1 MAKQSIN
8 IGSAAN
14 DGTGSN
20 LRTGGTIINNNF
32 NEVYSQLGDG
42 TNLQGWIRFLD
53 TASTS
58 FQTNLGSDFKFIG
71 GTGIDAVITGT
82 QLTIS
87 TDATVPTNSSTAT
100 LTNKSI
106 DLTDNTITGTTAEF
120 NAALTDNDFA
130 TLAGTETIT
139 NKTINLADN
148 TITGTTANFNTSL
161 SDGNFATLVGTETL
175 ENKNISTGSNNL
187 TGVVL
192 TVADTTSTTS
202 TIEFGDVLKF
212 TGGSGISTTV
222 SGDEVTVAA
231 SGITNAELS
240 GSAGITNANLAND
253 SVTVGYTA
261 IALGTS
267 ATTVNGLSITGSST
281 LQCSGNAS
289 SIKFNHANFASF
301 PSYSTYVGSPAFD
314 EATTKP
320 YVASGSGW
328 IEVITENSAV
338 ENLSNVNTT
347 GIANGQGLVWNSST
361 TRFEPGSVGGSG
373 AFTAGTALDQANERI
388 SDVQY
393 ISLRS
398 SDDTAVQEIPV
409 TVAAKTSAH
418 YNFGSGSSDGYLLDG
433 DESPLLQLTPGVWKF
448 DQSDSSNSGHPLKF
462 YRDSMKNVEYDTNV
476 TIVGTPGSSGA
487 YTQIA
492 INSDTPSL
500 LYYQCTAH
508 SLMGH
513 AVEVL
518 GGRRNVTTDKSN
530 VGDGSTNTITIN
542 SGRTVDD
549 VLVFVNGICLVPTDD
564 YTINGTTLTF
574 VLTPSV
580 NAEIVVRYLS

>member
-20 LRTGGTIINNNF
+20 LRTGGNIINNNF

-58 FQTNLGSDFKFIG
+58 YQTNLGSDFKFIG
-71 GTGIDAVITGT
+71 GTGIDAVISGT

-87 TDATVPTNSSTAT
+87 TDATVPTNTSVAT
-100 LTNKSI
+100 FQNKSI

-120 NAALTDNDFA
+120 NTALTDNDFA

-139 NKTINLADN
+139 NKTIDLTDN
-148 TITGTTANFNTSL
+148 TITGTLAEFNTAV
-161 SDGNFATLVGTETL
+161 SDATLATL
-175 ENKNISTGSNNL
+175 DGAEILTNKTITVASNSISGPVFNI
-187 TGVVL
+187 
-192 TVADTTSTTS
+192 ADTTSTTS
-202 TIEFGDVLKF
+202 AINFGDVLKVS
-212 TGGSGISTTV
+212 GGSGITTTV

-231 SGITNAELS
+231 SGLTNANLS
-240 GSAGITNANLAND
+240 GSAGITNANLADD

-261 IALGTS
+261 IALGSS
-267 ATTVNGLSITGSST
+267 ATTVNGLSITGNAT
-281 LQCSGNAS
+281 FQATGNAS
-289 SIKFNHANFASF
+289 AIKFNHANFASF
-301 PSYSTYVGSPAFD
+301 PNASTYPGSPAID
-314 EATTKP
+314 EALTKL
-320 YVASGSGW
+320 YMASSSGW
-328 IEVITENSAV
+328 IELVSENSGI
-338 ENLSNVNTT
+338 EKLSNVSTT
-347 GIANGQGLVWNSST
+347 SIANGQGLVWNSST
-361 TRFEPGSVGGSG
+361 TKFEPGSVGGSG

-388 SDVQY
+388 SDVKY
-393 ISLRS
+393 IGLRS
-398 SDDTAVQEIPV
+398 SADSAIQEITV
-409 TVAAKTSAH
+409 TTATKTSAH
-418 YNFGSGSSDGYLLDG
+418 YNYGTGSSTGYLIEG

-448 DQSDSSNSGHPLKF
+448 NQSDGSNTGHPLKF

-476 TIVGTPGSSGA
+476 TISGTPGSAGA

-574 VLTPSV
+574 VLTPAV